1 MVRAVSVPIPRSG
14 WFLPLMA
21 ASGVTMSLTAPL
33 EVLFVREFW
42 HSSLYLGV
50 FMLSAAMGVIVID
63 VFGTR
68 FVPGLDARAALTV
81 GLCLFGAACIGMG
94 LASGGVLLM
103 TSRVMQG
110 FGGGIVLGAGLQ
122 AAVRVDPATGI
133 DYRVASVLPSE
144 DGSRVGSPEPAD
156 HLARSLGRF
165 NAAFLFGGAV
175 GSPGGL
181 LVAGII
187 DGRAGYQVAFV
198 ATGALAMAVAA
209 ALAAA
214 LPSLAAPP
222 DLPPARIGLP
232 RFANTPGSGAALVLA
247 MSGDFL
253 RGGVLFTALP
263 LAGAARAYPT
273 ITITAAIALMSGV
286 EIVVLS
292 VAYRVIRRLGVVAVL
307 IASFALGM
315 VCATLLALIPSAT
328 TYLVA
333 SALFGVSLAG
343 ATASLPVMVVAQVG
357 ESSAGLAKF
366 RISAGIGLLAGSVG
380 CAVLETQ
387 IGIAAL
393 FALIAVVLLGSAHL
407 AHVVGRRMPAT

>member
-1 MVRAVSVPIPRSG
+1 
-14 WFLPLMA
+14 MA

-42 HSSLYLGV
+42 HSSLYVGV
-50 FMLSAAMGVIVID
+50 FMLSAAIGVIVVD

-68 FVPGLDARAALTV
+68 FVPGLDARVALTI

-94 LASGGVLLM
+94 LASGGILLM
-103 TSRVMQG
+103 GSRVLQG
-110 FGGGIVLGAGLQ
+110 FGGGVVLGAGLQ
-122 AAVRVDPATGI
+122 AAVRVDPAASATP
-133 DYRVASVLPSE
+133 RVVPLPSE
-144 DGSRVGSPEPAD
+144 D
-156 HLARSLGRF
+156 LAQSLGRF

-181 LVAGII
+181 LVAGTI

-198 ATGALAMAVAA
+198 VTGALALVVAA

-222 DLPPARIGLP
+222 ELPPPRIGLP
-232 RFANTPGSGAALVLA
+232 RFGRTPGSRAALVLA

-263 LAGAARAYPT
+263 LAGAAREYST

-292 VAYRVIRRLGVVAVL
+292 VAYRVIRHVGVVAVL
-307 IASFALGM
+307 ITSFALGM
-315 VCATLLALIPSAT
+315 LSATLLALIPSAP

-333 SALFGVSLAG
+333 SAVFGVSLAG
-343 ATASLPVMVVAQVG
+343 ATSSLPVMVVAQVG

-380 CAVLETQ
+380 CAVLEAQ

-393 FALIAVVLLGSAHL
+393 FALIAIVLLGSARL
-407 AHVVGRRMPAT
+407 AHVVGRRMAAT

>member
-1 MVRAVSVPIPRSG
+1 MLTQSR

-42 HSSLYLGV
+42 HSSTYIGV
-50 FMLSAAMGVIVID
+50 FMLSAAVGVIVVD

-68 FVPGLDARAALTV
+68 FVPSLDARIALV
-81 GLCLFGAACIGMG
+81 AGLSLFGVACIGMG
-94 LASGGVLLM
+94 VASGGIVLM
-103 TSRVMQG
+103 ASRVLQG
-110 FGGGIVLGAGLQ
+110 FGGGAVLGAGLQ
-122 AAVRVDPATGI
+122 AAVRVDLARGDI
-133 DYRVASVLPSE
+133 
-144 DGSRVGSPEPAD
+144 
-156 HLARSLGRF
+156 ARSLGRF

-181 LVAGII
+181 LVAGVI

-198 ATGALAMAVAA
+198 VTGALAVLVAA
-209 ALAAA
+209 ILAAA
-214 LPSLAAPP
+214 LPSLAAPAGM
-222 DLPPARIGLP
+222 PPPRIGLP
-232 RFANTPGSGAALVLA
+232 RFGKTPCSGAALILA

-263 LAGAARAYPT
+263 LAGAAREYPT
-273 ITITAAIALMSGV
+273 ITITVAIALMSGV

-292 VAYRVIRRLGVVAVL
+292 VAYRIIRHIGVVAVL
-307 IASFALGM
+307 MASFALGM
-315 VCATLLALIPSAT
+315 LCATLLALIPSAT

-393 FALIAVVLLGSAHL
+393 FALIAIVLLGSAQL
-407 AHVVGRRMPAT
+407 ARVVGRRAAAT